1 MIISPSSNSR
11 ARLRPRLTEVQSLR
25 VDRSGFELALVPC
38 LPWVNSRN
46 YNLFTQSVQRS
57 PGCIIS
63 GTCFLIAPRQWQR
76 FQRCQSCLHGACMSF
91 NLKLSKPSRIN
102 CLQLFPELL
111 LRAVWVGRVWGGETG
126 DAILH
131 RKMIRKLNPLPPR
144 HSTQSSACGCHN
156 KYAKSLP
163 AAGVP
168 HTQAH
173 THTRTVACGP

>member
-1 MIISPSSNSR
+1 MLPLRLLSASGVAFNLIISPRSDSSLT
-11 ARLRPRLTEVQSLR
+11 ARLTEVQSLR

-63 GTCFLIAPRQWQR
+63 GTCFLIAPRQWQSS
-76 FQRCQSCLHGACMSF
+76 QCCQSCLHGACMSF

-111 LRAVWVGRVWGGETG
+111 LRAVWVGRVWGGRNRRRDFASKNDQE
-126 DAILH
+126 I
-131 RKMIRKLNPLPPR
+131 K
-144 HSTQSSACGCHN
+144 
-156 KYAKSLP
+156 P
-163 AAGVP
+163 AASSTLDALISMRLP
-168 HTQAH
+168 
-173 THTRTVACGP
+173 